1 VILGFSPYQEP
12 DDGIGPFS
20 SLFNKGVNLKTVD
33 SLAGIDAVVLWG
45 GEDIAPILYAEKPV
59 GYSGPESPS
68 RRDLFEHEICR
79 QAYLDGKPII
89 GVCRGAQFICAFAG
103 GKLVQDVSGH
113 NSGSGHLITTDDG
126 KRMNVTSAHHQML
139 YPYDVEHKLI
149 AWSTERR
156 SERYLGIS
164 KEEQERIET
173 EPEVVYFPEV
183 NGYAIQ
189 CHPEWHTNI
198 HSFNS
203 WVMNSIKVHCFK

>member
-1 VILGFSPYQEP
+1 MILGFSPYQEP

-20 SLFNKGVNLKTVD
+20 SSFNKGVNLKTVD
-33 SLAGIDAVVLWG
+33 SLAGVDAVVLWG

-113 NSGSGHLITTDDG
+113 NNGSGHLITTDDG

-156 SERYLGIS
+156 SERYVGIS
-164 KEEQERIET
+164 KEEQERMET

-198 HSFNS
+198 HIFNS
-203 WVMNSIKVHCFK
+203 WVMNSIKAHCFK